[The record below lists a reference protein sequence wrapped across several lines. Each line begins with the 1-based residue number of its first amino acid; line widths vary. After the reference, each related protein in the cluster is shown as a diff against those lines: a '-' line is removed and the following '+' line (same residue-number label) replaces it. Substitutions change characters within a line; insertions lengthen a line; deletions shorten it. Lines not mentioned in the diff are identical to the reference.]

1 MILIYLIDVSVALC
15 ALTLLRRLKS
25 KRNTSLPLPPGPDGL
40 PLIGNILDSR
50 NDDMWETARRWGEKY
65 GE

>member
-1 MILIYLIDVSVALC
+1 MVLIYLIDVSVALC

-25 KRNTSLPLPPGPDGL
+25 KRITSLPLPPGPDGL

>member
-1 MILIYLIDVSVALC
+1 MVLIYLIDVSVALC

-25 KRNTSLPLPPGPDGL
+25 KRNTSLSLPPGPDGL